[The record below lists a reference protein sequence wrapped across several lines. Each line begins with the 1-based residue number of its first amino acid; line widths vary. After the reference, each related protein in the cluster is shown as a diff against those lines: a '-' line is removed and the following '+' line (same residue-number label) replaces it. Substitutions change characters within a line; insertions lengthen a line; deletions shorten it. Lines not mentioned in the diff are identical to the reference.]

1 MLSFKSV
8 QMLGL
13 GLITATLLQGC
24 GGASLGDNFKLNLD
38 PATGTARVEVTM
50 SDGLEIAL
58 AGNFP
63 VDEYGRISFV
73 PGSRTERAK
82 IVFEYDLERLLA
94 GQLGGYGTVTKL
106 PNEAPLSTPM
116 MPPLVKIPVI
126 QQGSIT
132 VDAVLGLIPELQ
144 VGAII
149 GISQF
154 RTQYFPPGVAISQV
168 FRNKDGVAFAVVTLY
183 GPGLNNVPGGVFVGA
198 NFGEILDLDNL
209 NPNSIQSL
217 MAASSNRAMMSSVS
231 TQNLLAAAN
240 YDEYQEES
248 SDWNESR
255 FDPQGRLSDPR
266 KAHRALQNAKAILRK
281 K

>member
-1 MLSFKSV
+1 
-8 QMLGL
+8 
-13 GLITATLLQGC
+13 
-24 GGASLGDNFKLNLD
+24 
-38 PATGTARVEVTM
+38 
-50 SDGLEIAL
+50 
-58 AGNFP
+58 
-63 VDEYGRISFV
+63 
-73 PGSRTERAK
+73 
-82 IVFEYDLERLLA
+82 
-94 GQLGGYGTVTKL
+94 
-106 PNEAPLSTPM
+106 